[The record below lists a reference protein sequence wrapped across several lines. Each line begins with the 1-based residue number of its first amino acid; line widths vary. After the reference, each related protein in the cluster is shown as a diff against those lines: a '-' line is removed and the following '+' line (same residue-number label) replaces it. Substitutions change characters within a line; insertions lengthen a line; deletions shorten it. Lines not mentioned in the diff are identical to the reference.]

1 MDVQPPVIR
10 VEVRSGAKSI
20 STPISASYGFEDA
33 TGEVRLRFEQ
43 QNPQNIESNTITLQ
57 IESVKEIKT
66 VSLHLFDSNGVELS
80 RLDDIEYAISI

>member
-1 MDVQPPVIR
+1 MTGS
-10 VEVRSGAKSI
+10 ESI

-43 QNPQNIESNTITLQ
+43 QNPQSIESNTITLQ
-57 IESVKEIKT
+57 IESVKETRT

-80 RLDDIEYAISI
+80 RLEDIEFAISI